1 MANDDTPERQQWD
14 NLVTELDAELIVY
27 GPVRHQLGKILYKIK
42 VHLHAHG
49 LDKGRHGRWES
60 ILRERHIEKS
70 TAREW
75 VVKYQQA
82 EGIAPAR
89 CFFPQEMTRIKKTR
103 NSHKYGEKNRAVP
116 APLAALARIECA
128 DDKDPSNRD
137 KNGRM
142 AVECIFVL
150 TLGEK
155 LEFMESVKK
164 LRPLRATQIMCASV
178 IKAAKDETA

>member
-1 MANDDTPERQQWD
+1 MPNDDKPERQQWD
-14 NLVTELDAELIVY
+14 DLVTELDAELIVY

-60 ILRERHIEKS
+60 ILRERQIEKS

-82 EGIAPAR
+82 EGIAPDK
-89 CFFPQEMTRIKKTR
+89 CFFPQEMTRVKKTR
-103 NSHKYGEKNRAVP
+103 YSHKYGKNNRAVP
-116 APLAALARIECA
+116 ALLDQTRIACA
-128 DDKDPSNRD
+128 DDRDPTNRD
-137 KNGRM
+137 KNGRL

-150 TLGEK
+150 TYDEK
-155 LEFMESVKK
+155 LDFMKAVGK
-164 LRPLRATQIMCASV
+164 LGSLRSTQVMCASV
-178 IKAAKDETA
+178 IKAGKDETV